1 VRGEEE
7 GKNVDPYQ
15 SGIVAKVSFTAKRT
29 VAAKIVAV
37 LKGTLED
44 RGLKIIFPGSRAVRK
59 HDVIE
64 LMTTPQK
71 QCKPGDRVDR
81 VTYIG
86 FAEIQTS
93 GVLRIGDQAIL
104 KGAPQWV
111 IVGFDET
118 HYPNHL
124 NVIMKPVAEQAES
137 TPDVQLEDSLEFQFK
152 P

>member
-1 VRGEEE
+1 ME
-7 GKNVDPYQ
+7 PYQ
-15 SGIVAKVSFTAKRT
+15 SGIAAKVSYTAKRT
-29 VAAKIVAV
+29 VTAKIVAV

-44 RGLKIIFPGSRAVRK
+44 RGLKIIFPRSRAVPK

-64 LMTTPQK
+64 LITTTQK

-93 GVLRIGDQAIL
+93 GVLRVSDWVIF
-104 KGAPQWV
+104 KGEPRWT

-137 TPDVQLEDSLEFQFK
+137 APEVQLEDLLEFQFK

>member
-1 VRGEEE
+1 M
-7 GKNVDPYQ
+7 DPYQ
-15 SGIVAKVSFTAKRT
+15 SGIAAKVSYTAKRS
-29 VAAKIVAV
+29 VIAKIVAV

-44 RGLKIIFPGSRAVRK
+44 RGLKIIFPRSRAVRQ

-71 QCKPGDRVDR
+71 QCKAGDRVDR

-86 FAEIQTS
+86 FAEIQAS
-93 GVLRIGDQAIL
+93 GVLRVGDQAIL
-104 KGAPQWV
+104 KGEPRWTIA
-111 IVGFDET
+111 GFDET

-137 TPDVQLEDSLEFQFK
+137 APDVQLEDLLEFQFK